1 MSVASASQY
10 GPYVDL
16 QSWNGTS
23 LATPGTSGS
32 IYLTG
37 SATNERVRI
46 NVGMISPKLK
56 LGSSTE
62 VAAVLDEDNMASDSN
77 TSLATQQSIKAYVDS
92 QVTAQDLD
100 FLGDSGSGAVD
111 LDSQNFTI
119 AGGEGIDTSASGQ
132 TITIAGEDATAAN
145 KGVASFSS
153 TNFSVSSGAVS
164 LATGGVENS
173 NYASGSII
181 NGHLADRTVQGGK
194 LVIGTLE
201 NDNYGSGSVENG
213 HLAGSIANGKLANS
227 SITLTQGAG
236 MGTLGAV
243 ALGASITVA
252 VDGVLED
259 LDTLGAASADGEF
272 IVATGAGAF
281 AYESG
286 ATARTSLGL
295 GTSDNVQFANMVGVT
310 GSFSGGVLCGSD
322 GAGADLKVFGAAAN
336 ELIHFDVSEN
346 LIKFVNSS
354 ATEFMTIGGDAT
366 TEYAIDVATG
376 TANQNKIRA
385 AAFVTYSD
393 ERLKSDVAPLRNA
406 LDTVNSLKA
415 VNFTWKED
423 GSRDFG
429 FLAQDLAKAVPQAV
443 HGTEEGMFGV
453 DYGRLTA
460 VLVSAVQEQ
469 STQIKALQAQLNKK

>member
-10 GPYVDL
+10 GPYIDL
-16 QSWNGTS
+16 QSYNSSGFD
-23 LATPGTSGS
+23 TPATSGS

-37 SATNERVRI
+37 SAASERVRI
-46 NVGMISPKLK
+46 NVGLISPKLK
-56 LGSSTE
+56 MGSTTE
-62 VAAVLDEDNMASDSN
+62 VSGVLDEDDMSSN
-77 TSLATQQSIKAYVDS
+77 SATSLATQQSIKAYVDS

-132 TITIAGEDATAAN
+132 TITIAGEDASTSN

-164 LATGGVENS
+164 IKVGGVDGD
-173 NYASGSII
+173 NYASGSID
-181 NGHLADRTVQGGK
+181 NGHVENRTLTGVK

-201 NDNYGSGSVENG
+201 NDNYATGSVEND

-227 SITLTQGAG
+227 AITLTQGAG
-236 MGTLGAV
+236 MASLGAV
-243 ALGASITVA
+243 SLGGSITVA

-259 LDTLGAASADGEF
+259 LDTLGAPSADGQF

-286 ATARTSLGL
+286 ATARASLGL
-295 GTSDNVQFANMVGVT
+295 DTSDNVEFANITGVT

-354 ATEFMTIGGDAT
+354 STQFMTIGGDAT

-385 AAFVTYSD
+385 ASFVTYSD
-393 ERLKSDVAPLRNA
+393 ERLKKDVEPMRNA
-406 LDTVNSLKA
+406 LETVNSLSA
-415 VNFTWKED
+415 VNFTWKSD
-423 GSRDFG
+423 GSQDFG
-429 FLAQDLAKAVPQAV
+429 FMAQDLAKVIPQAV
-443 HGTEEGMFGV
+443 HGSEEAMFGV

-469 STQIKALQAQLNKK
+469 SAQIKELQAKLNKK